1 MRKLFILSAFM
12 LFLSHPFIA
21 VAVESQSDHKDAL
34 TLEVIQMT
42 QSLDELIQLIK
53 SQQSQVGE
61 YQKLQTAISYLSF
74 RSRTIETMQYDL
86 RYKKGRRDAIESN
99 IERIKDDP
107 EAWDK
112 YEKRFQPQ
120 SSNLSSDE
128 PKPSELR
135 LKLLKTRFDEINSEI
150 IALETE
156 IQGLINDLA
165 TFESYVQERL
175 GFISSM

>member
-1 MRKLFILSAFM
+1 MSKLFALVAFV
-12 LFLSHPFIA
+12 LFLCHPLIA

-34 TLEVIQMT
+34 ALEVFQMA
-42 QSLDELIQLIK
+42 QSLDELIKQLK
-53 SQQSQVGE
+53 SQQSQAGE
-61 YQKLQTAISYLSF
+61 YQKLQAAISYLSF

-86 RYKKGRRDAIESN
+86 RFKKERRDAIESN

-112 YEKRFQPQ
+112 LDKRFQPK
-120 SSNLSSDE
+120 SSNLSSEE
-128 PKPSELR
+128 PRPSELR
-135 LKLLKTRFDEINSEI
+135 LKLLKTRFDERSSEI

-156 IQGLINDLA
+156 IQGLMNELA
-165 TFESYVQERL
+165 SFESYVQERL